1 MAIQEQLTLERPWI
15 RFYDPG
21 VPPTLEYPELTLVEV
36 VREAARKYATRAA
49 LVFFGQRI
57 SFRELDALSD
67 RFAAGLQELGVQK
80 GTPVSLHLPNCPQFV
95 IAYYGILKAGGI
107 AVPHNPLYTEREIA
121 HQLRDS
127 RAEVAITLTLTYPRV
142 VAGAQGTSVREI
154 VYTGIHEFMPPL
166 LRLLYPLKARRE
178 GQWVKV
184 RRAPGVRPFGDLL
197 QRRTPQPVTVR
208 PDDPAVYLYT
218 GGTTGTPKAVVLTH
232 RNLVCNLLQVAAWN
246 TDFHPGDERALGVI
260 PFFHSYGMTT
270 VMNYGLWAGVT
281 VILIPRFDQKMVLE
295 AIRKYRPTMFNGV
308 PTMYMA
314 LLNNPELP
322 KYDLRSIRACISGAM
337 ALPVEVQRRW
347 EEVTGGQLVEGYG
360 LTEASPVTHC
370 TPLLGHRKAGSIG
383 VPLPDTD
390 ARIVD
395 PDTGQVLPPGEVG
408 ELEVRGPQV
417 MQGYLNRP
425 EETAD
430 ALRNGWL
437 RTGDM
442 ARMDEEGFF
451 FIVDRK
457 KEMINVGGLKV
468 YPREVEEVLY
478 RHPAIQ
484 EAAAVGVPDPVRGE
498 VVKAFVVLKPGMR
511 ATAEELIAH
520 CRAELAPYKV
530 PRSVEFR
537 EALPKSLIGKILRR
551 PLVEEERAKAIGR

>member
-1 MAIQEQLTLERPWI
+1 MAIQEQLTPERPWI

-36 VREAARKYATRAA
+36 VREAARKYATQAA

-270 VMNYGLWAGVT
+270 VMNYGLWAGVP

-347 EEVTGGQLVEGYG
+347 EEVTGGRLVEGYG